1 MLTRTTLTLLYS
13 ALAGVTTL
21 ALEEELLSLTTAQ
34 ATN

>member
-1 MLTRTTLTLLYS
+1 VLARATLALLDS
-13 ALAGVTTL
+13 TLAGVTTL